1 MFKSHKNDNVFND
14 QVSLN
19 VVAAF
24 NLAFAQ
30 EQQCASDIQFNGSK
44 L

>member
-1 MFKSHKNDNVFND
+1 MTTSLMIKSVND